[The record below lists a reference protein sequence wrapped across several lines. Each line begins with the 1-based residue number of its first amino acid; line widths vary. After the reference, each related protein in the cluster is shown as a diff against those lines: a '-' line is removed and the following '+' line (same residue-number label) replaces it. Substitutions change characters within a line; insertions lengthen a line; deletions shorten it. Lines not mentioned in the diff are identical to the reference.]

1 MLCPRRGGR
10 PSSYKNNP
18 MELTYVFHGILN
30 DPQLGKISEGVRPA
44 AYICLWVQ
52 YDFLVAFTLVKEHL
66 MT

>member
-1 MLCPRRGGR
+1 
-10 PSSYKNNP
+10 